1 MPRVSGVSVKDID
14 LSLVIPLM
22 IHGDGADSH
31 RRRSFMITTVGS
43 VVTQGSMWDTRF
55 VCYVFDEARAAEDSL
70 ATLDAWVCW
79 SLLEAQMGH
88 YLDLDPFGRPYAPY
102 KDHGRRGRI
111 MRRYRAVLALHKGD
125 EKYLQKTY
133 RSSNSAVG
141 RNICMVCK
149 ASSETGP
156 LLYTLHGVTA
166 PHRQTLMDTPTFIE
180 EIAGVH
186 TWVQLPGWGIQVLCH
201 DWLHVV
207 DLTLVPEASASA
219 LLELCHEGIFGLGSL
234 DEKLRRAHVLFVK
247 ACRAE
252 KVRTFGLTCGMKHG
266 NIAVQVVFT

>member
-1 MPRVSGVSVKDID
+1 
-14 LSLVIPLM
+14 
-22 IHGDGADSH
+22 
-31 RRRSFMITTVGS
+31 MITTVGS

-88 YLDLDPFGRPYAPY
+88 YLDL
-102 KDHGRRGRI
+102 
-111 MRRYRAVLALHKGD
+111 D